1 MRNEMQATEE
11 CHFSVGCHSNGV
23 QKQANKVWFSNRH
36 VCSGTRK
43 QSKRIRRKVMSVGV
57 WLVEGEGM
65 KGGLGTQGMGLEKI
79 IQRSSRC

>member
-1 MRNEMQATEE
+1 MRCKPQKNAISLWDAIPMVFRSKQTRCGLATDT
-11 CHFSVGCHSNGV
+11 C
-23 QKQANKVWFSNRH
+23 A
-36 VCSGTRK
+36 SGTRK